1 MKNIYIKT
9 TWIDNKTPVNAA
21 NLNKIENAISDLYNS
36 ALASSDFVQGDGI
49 KISTTSDKKLEFSVS
64 ESVVRSSTVSGLEF
78 IYEELDVYKV
88 NCIYFILDQ
97 GTKKL
102 KKIIINGVTIYE
114 VE

>member
-1 MKNIYIKT
+1 MRNIYIKT
-9 TWIDNKTPVNAA
+9 TWVDNGTPVNAA
-21 NLNKIENAISDLYNS
+21 NLNKIENAISDLYNT
-36 ALASSDFVQGDGI
+36 ALSSSDLAQGDGI

-64 ESVVRSSTVSGLEF
+64 NSVLRSNTATGVEF
-78 IYEELDVYKV
+78 IYDELEVYKV

-97 GTKKL
+97 STKKL

>member
-9 TWIDNKTPVNAA
+9 TWVDNGTPVNAA

-36 ALASSDFVQGDGI
+36 ALSSSDIVQGDGI
-49 KISTTSDKKLEFSVS
+49 KISTTSNKKLELSVS
-64 ESVVRSSTVSGLEF
+64 ESVLRSETSTGLEF
-78 IYEELDVYKV
+78 IYDELEVYKT

-97 GTKKL
+97 SSKKL
-102 KKIIINGVTIYE
+102 RKIIINGVTIYE